1 MKKISILLIVAAAFF
16 SSCST
21 YQYTARQTF
30 VNNQNIVASPTV
42 VDVSADYAKRI
53 TATSRSCKTQTE
65 AMQEAKYMAIVDNKI
80 DILVDMIY
88 KIEKR
93 GNRYIATVTGFA
105 GYYKNS
111 RSLYDDIKQLKD
123 VSKEDIE
130 KYLII
135 HNPEVIQYMNQKGE
149 VVNIYHNETSG
160 KVQK

>member
-1 MKKISILLIVAAAFF
+1 MKKISMLLVVAAAFF
-16 SSCST
+16 CSCST
-21 YQYTARQTF
+21 YQYTSRQTF

-42 VDVSADYAKRI
+42 VDVNVDYAKRI
-53 TATSRSCKTQTE
+53 TATSRSCKTQSE
-65 AMQEAKYMAIVDNKI
+65 AMQEAKYIAIVDNKI

-88 KIEKR
+88 KIEKK
-93 GNRYIATVTGFA
+93 GNRYLATVTGFA

-111 RSLYDDIKQLKD
+111 RSLYEDIKQLKD

-149 VVNIYHNETSG
+149 VVNIYHNEASG
-160 KVQK
+160 NTQK

>member
-88 KIEKR
+88 KIEKKGLLIR
-93 GNRYIATVTGFA
+93 PFYINKIKNLYLLRRLKTVI
-105 GYYKNS
+105 
-111 RSLYDDIKQLKD
+111 IK
-123 VSKEDIE
+123 
-130 KYLII
+130 
-135 HNPEVIQYMNQKGE
+135 
-149 VVNIYHNETSG
+149 
-160 KVQK
+160 